1 MKSNIRVEQVASVAL
16 NTLNLYP
23 TNPRRGDID
32 AIAQSL
38 KSHGQYKPI
47 VVQYGT
53 NFILAGNHTYKAA
66 KKLGWKKIKI
76 TYVDVDESSARKI
89 VLADNR
95 LSDLAGYNEP
105 LLKSLLSALPEL
117 EGTGFT
123 QSEVETLDRLIT
135 GKDKDNIGDT
145 KPLPSD
151 PEVKV
156 SAWRFTVEMDA
167 YKAWKEHLYAEAPTR
182 QKAIKAIKERLGFPE
197 RPPVESEPSGEKS
210 QSSPDDVETVGIN
223 EVRVHPLNP
232 REGDIGAIIGSLTH
246 MGQYRPIVVN
256 KRTQHIVSGNHTY
269 LGAVQLG
276 WEKIAVHWIDV
287 DDVEEIKILIVDN
300 RTSDLATYD
309 SQELHKLLTSTS
321 LKGTGFSP
329 EEMAEILSGGKSKP
343 GHIPVG
349 RSTIKVG
356 EHSMRVHTEDLNE
369 WANAIYAWKDIAELL
384 GIPVESCSTEV
395 E

>member
-1 MKSNIRVEQVASVAL
+1 MKANIKVGQVASVPINSLEA
-16 NTLNLYP
+16 YP

-32 AIAQSL
+32 AIALSL
-38 KSHGQYKPI
+38 KAHGQYRPI

-53 NFILAGNHTYKAA
+53 NYIIAGNHTYKAA

-76 TYVDVDESSARKI
+76 TYIEVDETTARRI

-95 LSDLAGYNEP
+95 LTDLAGYNEP
-105 LLKSLLSALPEL
+105 LLKSLLQALPEL
-117 EGTGFT
+117 DGTGFT
-123 QSEVETLDRLIT
+123 QSEVDILDRLTT
-135 GKDKDNIGDT
+135 GEDKSSIAS
-145 KPLPSD
+145 KPLPNE
-151 PEVKV
+151 PEVKIG
-156 SAWRFTVEMDA
+156 AWKFIVESEA
-167 YKAWKEHLYAEAPTR
+167 YKAWKEQLYTEAPTK
-182 QKAIKAIKERLGFPE
+182 QKAIKEIKTRLGFPE
-197 RPPVESEPSGEKS
+197 RKPVEPEPNGEKS
-210 QSSPDDVETVGIN
+210 ETSSEDVETVGIN
-223 EVRVHPLNP
+223 EIKVHPMNP
-232 REGDIGAIIGSLTH
+232 REGDIGSIIDSLTH

-269 LGAVQLG
+269 QGAVQLG

-287 DDVEEIKILIVDN
+287 DEIEEIKILIVDN

-309 SQELHKLLTSTS
+309 PQELNKLLTTTN

-329 EEMAEILSGGKSKP
+329 EEVAEILAGGKSKP

-349 RSTIKVG
+349 RSTIRVG

-369 WANAIYAWKDIAELL
+369 WANAIYNWTDIAQLL
-384 GIPVESCSTEV
+384 GLPVEACSMGEQ

>member
-1 MKSNIRVEQVASVAL
+1 MKANIKVGQVDSVAISSL
-16 NTLNLYP
+16 EAYP

-38 KSHGQYKPI
+38 KAHGQYRPI

-76 TYVDVDESSARKI
+76 TYIEVDETTARKI

-95 LSDLAGYNEP
+95 LTDLAGYNEP
-105 LLKSLLSALPEL
+105 LLKSLLQALPEL
-117 EGTGFT
+117 EGTGFSA
-123 QSEVETLDRLIT
+123 SEVETLDRLT
-135 GKDKDNIGDT
+135 SGEEKSSIGS
-145 KPLPSD
+145 KALPSE
-151 PEVKV
+151 PEVKIG
-156 SAWRFTVEMDA
+156 AWKFLVESEA
-167 YKAWKEHLYAEAPTR
+167 YKAWKEQLYTEAPTK
-182 QKAIKAIKERLGFPE
+182 QKAIKEIKTRLGFPE
-197 RPPVESEPSGEKS
+197 RKPVEPEPNGEKS
-210 QSSPDDVETVGIN
+210 ETSVEDVETVGIN
-223 EVRVHPLNP
+223 EIQVHPMNP
-232 REGDIGAIIGSLTH
+232 REGDIGSIIDSLTH
-246 MGQYRPIVVN
+246 MGQYRPIVAN
-256 KRTQHIVSGNHTY
+256 KRTRHIVSGNHTY
-269 LGAVQLG
+269 QAAVQLG

-287 DDVEEIKILIVDN
+287 DEIEEIKILIVDN

-309 SQELHKLLTSTS
+309 PQELNKLLTMTN

-329 EEMAEILSGGKSKP
+329 EEVAEILAGGKSKP

-349 RSTIKVG
+349 RSTIRVG

-369 WANAIYAWKDIAELL
+369 WANAIYNWTDIAQLL
-384 GIPVESCSTEV
+384 GLPLEACSLEV